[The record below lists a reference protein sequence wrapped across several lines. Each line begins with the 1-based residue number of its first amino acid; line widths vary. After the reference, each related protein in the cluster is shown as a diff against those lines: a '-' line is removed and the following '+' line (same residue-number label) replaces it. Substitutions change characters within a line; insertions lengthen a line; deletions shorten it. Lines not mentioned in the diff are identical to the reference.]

1 MFTRTTNFSSSSS
14 SSSSEKKKSTAAK
27 KSQTTKKRPALT
39 DVTNKRN
46 ASLCGA
52 KNFVAPSSMPLV
64 PCTSKAAKTKDSIG
78 SSQKKD
84 SIASSQ
90 RKDSI
95 ASSQRKDS
103 IVSFQ
108 RKDSF
113 ASYQR
118 KDSIASSQRKDSIAS
133 SQRKDSIASSQRNNS
148 IASSQKKDSIAGS
161 HKEVMSGDTLPASL
175 NTKSSGFVLSEG
187 MCSTKSSHVKPGVQP
202 FPANMVCASRR
213 KSLSPSKSFT
223 NSVSLDESMS
233 TSDSLKSPEFEYI
246 DNYDVKSTKYIE
258 NRTSSM
264 LNISDS
270 SKISGRI
277 YSGDTIVKAEE
288 TNEVVDIDNNIKD
301 PQFCA
306 SIAHEIYEHLRACEE
321 IRRPSMDF
329 MDKTQKDIDASMRAV
344 LIDWLVEVSE
354 EYRLVPETLFL
365 TVNYVDR
372 YLSSHSI
379 NRKQLQLLGVACM
392 RIAAKYEEICAPE
405 VQEFCDITDNTY
417 SKEQVLQ
424 MEFAVLNSLK
434 FEMTAPTV
442 NCFLRRFVIVAQRT
456 CEVPSLHLEYLAAYV
471 AELSL
476 LEYAT
481 LKYTPS
487 LVAASATFLATY
499 ILLLPRKKPWNSTL
513 RHYTGYQAQE
523 LQECVMILHWVCCN
537 GYHTLPAIREKYS
550 QHKFKFVA
558 KKYRPLSIPPEVFQN

>member
-1 MFTRTTNFSSSSS
+1 MFTRTRNFSSSSPS
-14 SSSSEKKKSTAAK
+14 SSSSEKKKVTAAK

-52 KNFVAPSSMPLV
+52 RNFVAPSSIPLV
-64 PCTSKAAKTKDSIG
+64 PCTSKAAKTKKDSIG
-78 SSQKKD
+78 SSQKD
-84 SIASSQ
+84 SIVSSR

-95 ASSQRKDS
+95 T
-103 IVSFQ
+103 
-108 RKDSF
+108 
-113 ASYQR
+113 
-118 KDSIASSQRKDSIAS
+118 SSQRKDSIAS
-133 SQRKDSIASSQRNNS
+133 SQRKDSIASSQKNNS
-148 IASSQKKDSIAGS
+148 IASSQKKDSIATS
-161 HKEVMSGDTLPASL
+161 QKKVMSGDTLPASL
-175 NTKSSGFVLSEG
+175 STKSSGFVLSERT
-187 MCSTKSSHVKPGVQP
+187 CSTKSSQLKAVVQP
-202 FPANMVCASRR
+202 FLANMACASRR
-213 KSLSPSKSFT
+213 KSLSPRR
-223 NSVSLDESMS
+223 V
-233 TSDSLKSPEFEYI
+233 
-246 DNYDVKSTKYIE
+246 
-258 NRTSSM
+258 
-264 LNISDS
+264 
-270 SKISGRI
+270 
-277 YSGDTIVKAEE
+277 YSGDTVVKTEE

-306 SIAHEIYEHLRACEE
+306 SIAHEIYEHLRAREE

-329 MDKTQKDIDASMRAV
+329 MEKTQKDIDASMRAV

-354 EYRLVPETLFL
+354 EYRLVPDTLFL

-442 NCFLRRFVIVAQRT
+442 NCFLRRFIIVAQRT
-456 CEVPSLHLEYLAAYV
+456 CEVPALHLEYLAAYL

-476 LEYAT
+476 LEYAM

-513 RHYTGYQAQE
+513 RYYTGYQAPE
-523 LQECVMILHWVCCN
+523 LQECVMVLHWVCCN
-537 GYHTLPAIREKYS
+537 GYHALPAIREKYS

-558 KKYRPLSIPPEVFQN
+558 KKYCPLSIPPEVFQN

>member
-1 MFTRTTNFSSSSS
+1 MFTRTRNFSSSSPS
-14 SSSSEKKKSTAAK
+14 SSSSEKKKVTAAK
-27 KSQTTKKRPALT
+27 KSQTTRKRPPLT

-52 KNFVAPSSMPLV
+52 RNFVAPSSMPLTANVCLKV
-64 PCTSKAAKTKDSIG
+64 PCTSKAAKAKKDLIG

-95 ASSQRKDS
+95 TSSP
-103 IVSFQ
+103 
-108 RKDSF
+108 
-113 ASYQR
+113 R

-133 SQRKDSIASSQRNNS
+133 SQKNNS
-148 IASSQKKDSIAGS
+148 IASSQKKDSIAS
-161 HKEVMSGDTLPASL
+161 SQKKNMSGDTLLASL
-175 NTKSSGFVLSEG
+175 STKLSGFVLSEG
-187 MCSTKSSHVKPGVQP
+187 TRSTRSSQLKAGVQP
-202 FPANMVCASRR
+202 FLANMVCASRR
-213 KSLSPSKSFT
+213 KSLSPSKSFSS
-223 NSVSLDESMS
+223 SVSLDESMS

-246 DNYDVKSTKYIE
+246 DNYDVVSTKYIE
-258 NRTSSM
+258 NRTSSI

-277 YSGDTIVKAEE
+277 YGGDTVVKTEE

-329 MDKTQKDIDASMRAV
+329 MHKTQKDIDASMRAV

-354 EYRLVPETLFL
+354 EYRLVPDTLFL
-365 TVNYVDR
+365 TVNYMDR

-392 RIAAKYEEICAPE
+392 RVAAKYEEICAPE

-417 SKEQVLQ
+417 SKEQVLH
-424 MEFAVLNSLK
+424 MESAVLNSLK
-434 FEMTAPTV
+434 FEMSAPTV
-442 NCFLRRFVIVAQRT
+442 NSFLRRFVIVAQRT
-456 CEVPSLHLEYLAAYV
+456 CEVPSLHLEYLAAYL

-476 LEYAT
+476 LEYAM

-487 LVAASATFLATY
+487 LVAASTTFLATY

-513 RHYTGYQAQE
+513 RYYTGYQAPE
-523 LQECVMILHWVCCN
+523 LQECVMVLHWVCCN

-558 KKYRPLSIPPEVFQN
+558 KKYCPLSIPPEVFQN